1 MASRFVLAV
10 LLALTLTTTVAAQ
23 APRGYHASHP
33 VSAPTRLDTVFP
45 LANQSLVEPPADWY
59 PGYDSTAQKYEL
71 YAPQKIDPKKT
82 YPVVLFISAGPTPAG
97 WSSWKSLCEQQ
108 QIIFAS
114 PFEAGNNTPM
124 PKRIRIVLDVL
135 DDLRRQ
141 YPIDPDRTYLSGFSG
156 GARVACGIAFAL
168 PELFGG
174 VMPVCASES
183 LREESWL
190 RQRAIDRLSL
200 ALITG
205 ETDFNRGEIERWRG
219 PLFKEIGVRSQV
231 FMVDGM
237 GHGIPNEKAMGPA
250 FKWLEEG
257 TAKRKQLAKQW
268 KAMSLPANS
277 TPDRGSAAAA
287 LFAEA
292 QQRVQQKATL
302 YSGLMQM
309 VGIMTRWPDTDAG
322 REAKTLLERY
332 EAKDE
337 RPWEADDLAEQ
348 RKFIAAEAKS
358 LTAYATGPLPTQY
371 EKLRGSM
378 AAAALE
384 RWTTILADTP
394 NSPLGKQA
402 PAQIAELEKI
412 ADKAPAK

>member
-1 MASRFVLAV
+1 MASRFLTPIVWA
-10 LLALTLTTTVAAQ
+10 LLISASFAAD

-33 VSAPTRLDTVFP
+33 VSAPTRLDAVFP
-45 LANQSLVEPPADWY
+45 LANQSLAEPPADWY

-71 YAPQKIDPKKT
+71 YAPAKIDRKKT
-82 YPVVLFISAGPTPAG
+82 YPVVLFISAGPSPAG
-97 WSSWKSLCEQQ
+97 WNNWKQLCEQQ

-114 PFEAGNNTPM
+114 PFAAGNNTPM
-124 PKRIRIVLDVL
+124 PQRVRIVLDVL

-190 RQRAIDRLSL
+190 RQRAMDRLSI

-219 PLFKEIGVRSQV
+219 PLLAEVGVRSQV
-231 FMVDGM
+231 FVVDGM
-237 GHGIPNEKAMGPA
+237 GHGIPPENALAMA
-250 FKWLEEG
+250 YKWLEEG

-268 KAMSLPANS
+268 PAMSLPATANV
-277 TPDRGSAAAA
+277 DRDKAAAA

-292 QQRVQQKATL
+292 QRRAQQKATL

-309 VGIMTRWPDTDAG
+309 VGVMTRWPDTEAG
-322 REAKTLLERY
+322 REAKTLLEKY
-332 EAKDE
+332 EAKED

-348 RKFIAAEAKS
+348 RKFLAAEAKT
-358 LTAYATGPLPTQY
+358 LTAYATGPLPDQY
-371 EKLRGSM
+371 EKLRGNM

-394 NSPLGKQA
+394 NTPLGKQA

-412 ADKAPAK
+412 ADKK